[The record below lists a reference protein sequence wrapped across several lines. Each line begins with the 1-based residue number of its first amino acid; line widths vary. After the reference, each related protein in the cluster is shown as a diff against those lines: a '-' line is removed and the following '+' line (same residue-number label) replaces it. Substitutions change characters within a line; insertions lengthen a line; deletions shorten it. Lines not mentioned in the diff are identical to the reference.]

1 MSIYSGFC
9 TRKQEHT
16 YNRFVFK
23 VLEILSYEILNIKK
37 NKFGRFHF
45 LLILLKLIIRNFY
58 QQIMK
63 RKKILFLINM
73 LLNYTKQSL

>member
-23 VLEILSYEILNIKK
+23 VLEILSDEIHSIKK
-37 NKFGRFHF
+37 NKYGKCSFQ
-45 LLILLKLIIRNFY
+45 ILELFY
-58 QQIMK
+58 
-63 RKKILFLINM
+63 
-73 LLNYTKQSL
+73 S